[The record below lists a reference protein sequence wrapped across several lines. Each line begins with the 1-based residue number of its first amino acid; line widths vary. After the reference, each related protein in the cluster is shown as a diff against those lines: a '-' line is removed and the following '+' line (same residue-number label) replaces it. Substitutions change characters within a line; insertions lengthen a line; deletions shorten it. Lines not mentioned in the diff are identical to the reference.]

1 MTRSN
6 KVKTEQK
13 IFILENLKKKLKT
26 NKNNKTVFNQIIEE
40 QLSHGWL
47 NQLVED
53 QLQQNEKY
61 YKLDDEYEKK
71 KQKNKFKNI
80 TTRKRKMTP
89 LTSEDRL
96 KETPS
101 IYSLIPAD
109 KTKKIEST
117 KNIFCNIIKNVPPES
132 YKKFKI
138 YYDQSNG
145 RNISET
151 SDEGKLA
158 E

>member
-1 MTRSN
+1 M
-6 KVKTEQK
+6 
-13 IFILENLKKKLKT
+13 KKKLKT
-26 NKNNKTVFNQIIEE
+26 NKNNKTIFNQIIEG

-53 QLQQNEKY
+53 QLKQNEKY
-61 YKLDDEYEKK
+61 YKLDDEYENKEL
-71 KQKNKFKNI
+71 KNKFQNI

-101 IYSLIPAD
+101 IYSLIPAN
-109 KTKKIEST
+109 KTKKIESA
-117 KNIFCNIIKNVPPES
+117 KNIFSNIIKNIPPES
-132 YKKFKI
+132 YKKFKL
-138 YYDQSNG
+138 YYDQPNDI
-145 RNISET
+145 NISET
-151 SDEGKLA
+151 SDGGKLT

>member
-1 MTRSN
+1 M
-6 KVKTEQK
+6 
-13 IFILENLKKKLKT
+13 KKKLKT
-26 NKNNKTVFNQIIEE
+26 NKNNKTIFNQIIEG

-53 QLQQNEKY
+53 QLKQNEKY
-61 YKLDDEYEKK
+61 YKLDDEYENKEL
-71 KQKNKFKNI
+71 KNKFQNI

-101 IYSLIPAD
+101 IYSLIPAN
-109 KTKKIEST
+109 KTKKIESA
-117 KNIFCNIIKNVPPES
+117 KNIFSNIIKNIPPES
-132 YKKFKI
+132 YKKSKI
-138 YYDQSNG
+138 YYDQSNDI
-145 RNISET
+145 NISET
-151 SDEGKLA
+151 SDDGKLT